1 MNEQAKK
8 LKALVKGTAEP
19 SKFGSDPSD
28 AWSAKYNVNEA
39 GGSLNNYLNARGI
52 NPKFLSRD
60 AKI

>member
-28 AWSAKYNVNEA
+28 PWSAKSNVNEA
-39 GGSLNNYLNARGI
+39 GGSLSTQIGRAHV
-52 NPKFLSRD
+52 
-60 AKI
+60 